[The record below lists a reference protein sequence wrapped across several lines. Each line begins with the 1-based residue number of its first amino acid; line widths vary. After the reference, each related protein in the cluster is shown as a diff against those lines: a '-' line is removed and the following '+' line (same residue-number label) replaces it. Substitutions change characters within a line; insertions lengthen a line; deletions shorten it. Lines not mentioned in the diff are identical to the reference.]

1 MAIVVTRFSEKK
13 PLFLTKQRFF
23 VRQFK
28 KDRFLRL
35 QWNRGG
41 RGTG

>member
-1 MAIVVTRFSEKK
+1 MVIVVTRFSEKSRC
-13 PLFLTKQRFF
+13 FSQNSGFF